1 MTTSGATAHQHALV
15 DPAAGDDPSNAVGP
29 QVFPTSAKAPT
40 TTAGPAPAAASPVR
54 LLARENLPVVVGIVA
69 LVTLAAF
76 ENRAVSTILPTV
88 VRQLDGWALFGA
100 STGATLV
107 TFTIAMAWSGGW
119 TDRAG
124 PRPVLLWGM
133 AAFVLAQVVSGLAP
147 TMTVFVAGRAASG
160 AAEALIDTALMVL
173 VAQAL
178 PDELRAK
185 VFASFAAA
193 WILPSLLGPSLAGGI
208 DALWGWRAVFVA
220 PLLVVP
226 LALALLRA
234 ALRRTHAGGA
244 TTTDAEAAASERR
257 RVAAALLLATG
268 LAVTTFSAPL
278 LSEPDTRWVGAL
290 VIGAGAVLVVVGG
303 VRALPSG
310 LTRLARGVP
319 SVIAVRLLVSAAFT
333 AVAGLIPLMLVQTH
347 DASTAVA
354 GVSLS
359 VTGCLWAL
367 GSWLNSANRVQAGI
381 SAPTRARVGAALI
394 AAGSLGPVLLSL
406 DVVGL
411 VPGMLCWAVA
421 ALGMGIVSPTL
432 STQLLALAPV
442 GEQGRVSAAQG
453 LAISTGVALSTAVV
467 GAVVALRGAQTDGPA
482 FALLMAG
489 GATCALVAALAAGR
503 TATAS

>member
-1 MTTSGATAHQHALV
+1 MTTPGTTS
-15 DPAAGDDPSNAVGP
+15 
-29 QVFPTSAKAPT
+29 PT
-40 TTAGPAPAAASPVR
+40 APAEPREEREEREAPVR
-54 LLARENLPVVVGIVA
+54 LLSRANLPVVVGIVA

-88 VRQLDGWALFGA
+88 VRELDGWALFGA
-100 STGATLV
+100 STGAPLV

-119 TDRAG
+119 TDRSG

-133 AAFVLAQVVSGLAP
+133 AAFVVAQVVSGLAP
-147 TMTVFVAGRAASG
+147 TMSVFVAGRAASG
-160 AAEALIDTALMVL
+160 AAEALIDTSLMVL

-178 PDELRAK
+178 PDALRAK

-208 DALWGWRAVFVA
+208 DALWGWRLVFVA

-226 LALALLRA
+226 VALALLRP

-244 TTTDAEAAASERR
+244 KASDADAAASERR
-257 RVAAALLLATG
+257 RVAAALLLAAG

-278 LSEPDTRWVGAL
+278 LSDPATRALGAL
-290 VIGAGAVLVVVGG
+290 VICGGVVLVVVGG
-303 VRALPSG
+303 VRALPHG
-310 LTRLARGVP
+310 MTRLVRGVP
-319 SVIAVRLLVSAAFT
+319 TVIAVRLLVSAAFT
-333 AVAGLIPLMLVQTH
+333 AVAGLVPLMLVQTH
-347 DASTAVA
+347 DASTALA

-359 VTGCLWAL
+359 VTGCLWAA
-367 GSWLNSANRVQAGI
+367 GSALNSADRVQAEVA
-381 SAPTRARVGAALI
+381 APTRARIGAGLI
-394 AAGSLGPVLLSL
+394 GLGSLGPVLLSL
-406 DVVGL
+406 DLIGI

-432 STQLLALAPV
+432 STQLLSLAPV
-442 GEQGRVSAAQG
+442 SEQGRVSAAQG

-482 FALLMAG
+482 FAALMAG
-489 GATCALVAALAAGR
+489 GAACAFVAAAAAGR
-503 TATAS
+503 TGSSA

>member
-1 MTTSGATAHQHALV
+1 MTTSGTAART
-15 DPAAGDDPSNAVGP
+15 AAGPSPEG
-29 QVFPTSAKAPT
+29 T
-40 TTAGPAPAAASPVR
+40 VR
-54 LLARENLPVVVGIVA
+54 LLSPANLPVVVGVVA

-76 ENRAVSTILPTV
+76 ENRAVSTILPTI
-88 VRQLDGWALFGA
+88 VRDLDGWALFGA

-133 AAFVLAQVVSGLAP
+133 AAFVVAQVVSGLAP
-147 TMTVFVAGRAASG
+147 TMAVFVVGRAASG

-178 PDELRAK
+178 PDGLRAK
-185 VFASFAAA
+185 IFASFAAA
-193 WILPSLLGPSLAGGI
+193 WILPSLLGPSLAGAI
-208 DALWGWRAVFVA
+208 DALWGWRLVFVA
-220 PLLVVP
+220 PLLVAPV
-226 LALALLRA
+226 ALVLLRP
-234 ALRRTHAGGA
+234 ALRRTRAGGA
-244 TTTDAEAAASERR
+244 STSDAAATASERR
-257 RVAAALLLATG
+257 RMAAALLLSVG

-278 LSEPDTRWVGAL
+278 LSAPDTR
-290 VIGAGAVLVVVGG
+290 VIGASAIAAGAVLVVVGA
-303 VRALPSG
+303 VCALPRG
-310 LTRLARGVP
+310 VARLARGVP
-319 SVIAVRLLVSAAFT
+319 SVIAVRMLVSAAFT

-354 GVSLS
+354 GISLS

-367 GSWLNSANRVQAGI
+367 GSWLNSANRVQAGVT
-381 SAPTRARVGAALI
+381 APTRAAIGAGLI
-394 AAGSLGPVLLSL
+394 AVGSFGPVLLSL
-406 DVVGL
+406 DLIGL

-432 STQLLALAPV
+432 STQLLSLAPV
-442 GEQGRVSAAQG
+442 SEQGRVSAAQG

-467 GAVVALRGAQTDGPA
+467 GAVVALRGAQTDGVA

-489 GATCALVAALAAGR
+489 GAACAFAAALAAGR
-503 TATAS
+503 TAPSA

>member
-1 MTTSGATAHQHALV
+1 MTTSGTAAPSHA
-15 DPAAGDDPSNAVGP
+15 PE
-29 QVFPTSAKAPT
+29 
-40 TTAGPAPAAASPVR
+40 APAR
-54 LLARENLPVVVGIVA
+54 LLARANLPVVVGIVA

-88 VRQLDGWALFGA
+88 VRELDGWALFGA

-107 TFTIAMAWSGGW
+107 TFTVAMAWSGGW

-133 AAFVLAQVVSGLAP
+133 AAFVVAQVVSALAP

-178 PDELRAK
+178 PEALRAK

-193 WILPSLLGPSLAGGI
+193 WILPSLLGPSLAGAI

-226 LALALLRA
+226 VALALLRP
-234 ALRRTHAGGA
+234 ALRRTHAGG
-244 TTTDAEAAASERR
+244 TTTSDAVAAASERR
-257 RVAAALLLATG
+257 RVAAALVLAAG

-278 LSEPDTRWVGAL
+278 LSDPDTRLVGVL
-290 VIGAGAVLVVVGG
+290 VIGSGAVLVVVGAL
-303 VRALPSG
+303 RALPHG
-310 LTRLARGVP
+310 LVRLTRGVP
-319 SVIAVRLLVSAAFT
+319 TVIAVRLLVSAAFT

-354 GVSLS
+354 GISLS
-359 VTGCLWAL
+359 VTGCLWAA
-367 GSWLNSANRVQAGI
+367 GSWLNSTNRAQAEV
-381 SAPTRARVGAALI
+381 SAPTRARLGAGLI

-411 VPGMLCWAVA
+411 VPGLLAWAVA

-432 STQLLALAPV
+432 STQLLSLAPV
-442 GEQGRVSAAQG
+442 SEQGRVSAAQG
-453 LAISTGVALSTAVV
+453 LAISTGVALSTGVV
-467 GAVVALRGAQTDGPA
+467 GAVVALRGAETDGARVRAAHGRRRGLRAPRR
-482 FALLMAG
+482 AG
-489 GATCALVAALAAGR
+489 GRPHHRGVTVSSDGVPGR
-503 TATAS
+503 HLRTHRG